1 MKNRYLLL
9 LLSCFCLLSVAN
21 HMLPARSVEFIDRP
35 IDRVINDLIS
45 VEIVGDNRGTLP
57 RTGGWRNSTTYVEAQ
72 RGERFSIR
80 VRNNS
85 GGRIAL
91 AISVDGRNII
101 SGEKSFNRPGE
112 SMYVLNPW
120 QSGDFDGWRSSYSQV
135 QRFYFTDESDSYSGR
150 MGDYSQMG
158 WIKVAAFRERQ
169 YYPQPRY
176 LEKSGAPSPQASKR
190 MDSASAEAGTGYGE
204 GSHSPVSTTDFSPEN
219 FAAQLESIKYEWP
232 EVRRQ
237 REPVYYPS
245 PTFQDGFTRPPR

>member
-1 MKNRYLLL
+1 MKNRYFLLL
-9 LLSCFCLLSVAN
+9 LASFCLLSVAA
-21 HMLPARSVEFIDRP
+21 HMLPAKSMEYINRP
-35 IDRVINDLIS
+35 INRVLEELVS

-57 RTGGWRNSTTYVEAQ
+57 RMGGWRNSTTYIEAQ

-112 SMYVLNPW
+112 SMYVLNPG
-120 QSGDFDGWRSSYSQV
+120 QTGDFDGWRSSYSQV

-176 LEKSGAPSPQASKR
+176 LEESAAPSAYGNKR

-204 GSHSPVSTTDFSPEN
+204 GSHSPVSTTDFTPEN

-232 EVRRQ
+232 EAGRH
-237 REPVYYPS
+237 REPYYPA
-245 PTFQDGFTRPPR
+245 PVYQNGFAQPPR